1 MDRDADSRGNL
12 ILVAEW
18 GPAAVGVVI
27 LLSLVTIWRLG
38 RGRRFLVP
46 EGWRARAL
54 SVALLLGTLAHGFAM
69 FLLLG
74 PMRPLLADV
83 QRMHAVVGKPAGDL
97 AFSGVSDGMPHRL
110 QDLRGQVVVL
120 NLWATWCPP
129 CRKEM
134 PELDRLQEAYRDRGV
149 VVLTVSDEPRDT
161 LQAYT
166 KEQPL
171 STMNVYAES
180 LGWLE
185 VAGRPVSFVI
195 DRDGTVRE
203 MFVGARDYE
212 AFEAA
217 VRPYLG

>member
-1 MDRDADSRGNL
+1 MQALERNL

-18 GPAAVGVVI
+18 GPAAVGV
-27 LLSLVTIWRLG
+27 LLLLALAGLWRLG
-38 RGRRFLVP
+38 KRR
-46 EGWRARAL
+46 RAA
-54 SVALLLGTLAHGFAM
+54 SAALLLVVLILGFAM

-74 PMRPLLADV
+74 PMKPLLADV
-83 QRMHAVVGKPAGDL
+83 QRMHAAVGKPAGDL
-97 AFSGVSDGMPHRL
+97 AFSRVSDGTPHRL
-110 QDLRGQVVVL
+110 EDLRGQVVVL

-134 PELDRLQEAYRDRGV
+134 PELNRLQEAYRDRGV

-171 STMNVYAES
+171 STMNVYAET
-180 LGWLE
+180 LGWLDMS
-185 VAGRPVSFVI
+185 GRPVSFVI

-212 AFEAA
+212 AFEEA

>member
-1 MDRDADSRGNL
+1 MLEALERNL

-18 GPAAVGVVI
+18 GSAAVGV
-27 LLSLVTIWRLG
+27 LLLLALVGLWRLG
-38 RGRRFLVP
+38 KGRRFLVP
-46 EGWRARAL
+46 AGWGARAA
-54 SVALLLGTLAHGFAM
+54 SAALLLGTLALGFAM

-83 QRMHAVVGKPAGDL
+83 QRVHAAIGKPAGEL
-97 AFSGVSDGMPHRL
+97 AFSRVSDGMPHRL
-110 QDLRGQVVVL
+110 RDLRGQVVVL

-134 PELDRLQEAYRDRGV
+134 PELNRLQEAYRDRGV
-149 VVLTVSDEPRDT
+149 VVLTVSDEPRET
-161 LQAYT
+161 LQAYA
-166 KEQPL
+166 KQQPL
-171 STMNVYAES
+171 STLNVYAES
-180 LGWLE
+180 LGWLD
-185 VAGRPVSFVI
+185 VAGRPISFVI

-212 AFEAA
+212 AFEEA

>member
-1 MDRDADSRGNL
+1 MMGSLERNL
-12 ILVAEW
+12 ILLAEW
-18 GPAAVGVVI
+18 GSAALGVVI

-46 EGWRARAL
+46 EGWRARSL
-54 SVALLLGTLAHGFAM
+54 SAALLLGTLVLGFAM

-83 QRMHAVVGKPAGDL
+83 RRIHTMIGKPAGEL
-97 AFSGVSDGMPHRL
+97 AFSRVSDGMPHRL
-110 QDLRGQVVVL
+110 RDLRGQVVVL

-134 PELDRLQEAYRDRGV
+134 PELNRLQEAYRDRGV
-149 VVLTVSDEPRDT
+149 VVLTVSDESRET
-161 LQAYT
+161 LQAYA
-166 KEQPL
+166 KQQPL
-171 STMNVYAES
+171 STLNVYAES
-180 LGWLE
+180 LGWLD
-185 VAGRPVSFVI
+185 VTGRPISFVI

-212 AFEAA
+212 AFEEA

>member
-1 MDRDADSRGNL
+1 MMEALESNL

-18 GPAAVGVVI
+18 GSAAVGV
-27 LLSLVTIWRLG
+27 LLLLALVGLWRLG
-38 RGRRFLVP
+38 KGRRFLVP
-46 EGWRARAL
+46 EGWRARSL
-54 SVALLLGTLAHGFAM
+54 SAALLLGTLALGFAL

-83 QRMHAVVGKPAGDL
+83 QRAHAAIGKPAGEL
-97 AFSGVSDGMPHRL
+97 AFSRVSDGMPHRL

-134 PELDRLQEAYRDRGV
+134 PELNRLQEAYRDRGV
-149 VVLTVSDEPRDT
+149 VVLTVSDESRET
-161 LQAYT
+161 LQAYA
-166 KEQPL
+166 KQQPL
-171 STMNVYAES
+171 STLNVYAES
-180 LGWLE
+180 LGWLD
-185 VAGRPVSFVI
+185 VAGRPISFVI
-195 DRDGTVRE
+195 DRDGTVRD

-212 AFEAA
+212 DFEAA